1 MLLPFCLFCQAL
13 TLRRVRALGAA
24 LAARSAES
32 RDACAREAD
41 TWRLELTAGNA
52 AMALLLETLPL

>member
-1 MLLPFCLFCQAL
+1 M
-13 TLRRVRALGAA
+13 RRVRALGAA
-24 LAARSAES
+24 LAARAAES